1 EMNAV
6 LDLERR
12 IGVTQHWTPAD
23 PEYQEAL
30 KYLHNH
36 RFIHAVQRLEGLIVQ
51 RLFELAKANLAGTG
65 YKMCQQISN
74 AITHHSTAIRN
85 ALERYNQL
93 APLQTPPQAV
103 LKFSKVASYAWLG
116 EFELLK
122 HLQARNIGKTLGLQS
137 NQGDCRQVLQDHSR
151 P

>member
-1 EMNAV
+1 
-6 LDLERR
+6 
-12 IGVTQHWTPAD
+12 
-23 PEYQEAL
+23 
-30 KYLHNH
+30 
-36 RFIHAVQRLEGLIVQ
+36 
-51 RLFELAKANLAGTG
+51 
-65 YKMCQQISN
+65 MCQQISN

-122 HLQARNIGKTLGLQS
+122 HLRQEILVKPWVSKATREIAGKYFKIIRAHEEIAHLNIEISRLQKWVDDEDVHLSTTAMLLRES
-137 NQGDCRQVLQDHSR
+137 NPALAGEICRLHDKC
-151 P
+151 